1 MNWKILLCVFAVLF
15 TAACGGRSESI
26 TEVLPADG
34 GALPCIP
41 GEQVACACMEGAK
54 GFQICKAS
62 GREFYPCECPSITED
77 AGHDVVATDAKVDAE
92 SDSQAEAEADA
103 QPDVDA
109 EADADAKDAKSEA
122 SAESG
127 VDAEAGVDAD
137 AEAGTK
143 VILTIS
149 GAPGSPTEFTAG
161 ATGAK
166 PHKLQF
172 CTNKKVELTD
182 QLLYIQTVTVG
193 AKTQGS
199 MGTRYFRNI
208 KLTEGATMVMGPT
221 ELKTGGIE
229 TMPQRVQFHDTS
241 TMDAGTCKILD
252 VVMDIWNV
260 EDAPGELYNQV
271 YQIQDIGNGAIVK
284 AGGDEPVDRQIN
296 WDEILWMM
304 DSNSAH
310 FTILPLQPV
319 LEVKTSTDTPASDII
334 VAGKDVLYP
343 FSKQDICNL
352 TDQPVTF
359 AYPYIQQACDGAGG
373 DFYLVSVSFEGITG
387 NMSSSAFDSFQI
399 AFASGGVLTNVTV
412 PAKSCLKATLSGRT
426 QPVIPSINFPGDNTV
441 SRSGHAPCLRLVK
454 FAADGG
460 AQIPTKY
467 TPTDKPNPMVLR
479 KVKPIVAVTQ
489 LASNTIFNGEMSLH
503 CWHVSTDSVNGT
515 DPMGYKQEMFNIETS
530 AGIQLCN
537 FRLYR
542 GFALAAGFNMTDA
555 DFTSDLKNGCK
566 PASQLNTKVAMSL
579 ANEDNIAGSGNAYCL
594 NAVVL
599 TSQPSGNSI
608 ATNFYRYVPSALATG
623 QLMNNDSYVPFVSS
637 PNIFNVGGLADP
649 QTQLGGWHRVGDF
662 VWSDQSE
669 VPHTDLN
676 LGSKD
681 WTNSY
686 LVQNLASPT
695 VLSN

>member
-1 MNWKILLCVFAVLF
+1 MNWKNLLIVLAVLF
-15 TAACGGRSESI
+15 VAACDDESLG
-26 TEVLPADG
+26 TNPTTLPETDAATCKP
-34 GALPCIP
+34 GA
-41 GEQVACACMEGAK
+41 QVVCACPEGEK
-54 GFQICKAS
+54 GLQICKAD
-62 GREFYPCECPSITED
+62 GEHFYPCDCPSVTED
-77 AGHDVVATDAKVDAE
+77 AGHDAVATDAQTEATADA
-92 SDSQAEAEADA
+92 QAEADA
-103 QPDVDA
+103 GTDA
-109 EADADAKDAKSEA
+109 DAASDADAKDAKSEA
-122 SAESG
+122 TADADAQ
-127 VDAEAGVDAD
+127 VDAETGADAD
-137 AEAGTK
+137 AEAGSK

-166 PHKLQF
+166 PHKLKF
-172 CTNKKVELTD
+172 CTTKKIELTAT
-182 QLLYIQTVTVG
+182 LLYLQTISVG
-193 AKTQGS
+193 ATTQGS

-208 KLTEGATMVMGPT
+208 KLMDGTTTAMGPT
-221 ELKTGGIE
+221 ELMTGNNE
-229 TMPQRVQFHDTS
+229 TMPQRAEFHDIS
-241 TMDAGTCKILD
+241 AMDAGTCKILD

-260 EDAPGELYNQV
+260 EDAPGELYSQV
-271 YQIQDIGNGAIVK
+271 YQIQNIGTGAIVK
-284 AGGDEPVDRQIN
+284 AGGDEPVDRPMN
-296 WDEILWMM
+296 FDEFLWTV
-304 DSNSAH
+304 DSNSAY
-310 FTILPLQPV
+310 FTVLPLQPV
-319 LEVKTSTDTPASDII
+319 LEVKTSTDTFASDII
-334 VAGKDVLYP
+334 VAGKDMAYP

-373 DFYLVSVSFEGITG
+373 DFTLVNATFEGLTG

-412 PAKSCLKATLSGRT
+412 PAKSCLKATLSGKT
-426 QPVIPSINFPGDNTV
+426 QPVVPSINFPGDNTV

-460 AQIPTKY
+460 VQIPTKY

-503 CWHVSTDSVNGT
+503 CWHTSVDSVNGT
-515 DPMGYKQEMFNIETS
+515 DPLGYKQEMFNIETS

-542 GFALAAGFNMTDA
+542 GFALATGFNMTDA
-555 DFTSDLKNGCK
+555 VFTSDLKNGCK
-566 PASQLNTKVAMSL
+566 PASQLNTTVAMSL
-579 ANEDNIAGSGNAYCL
+579 ANEDNIVGSGNAYCL

-608 ATNFYRYVPSALATG
+608 ATEFYRYDPSTLVTG
-623 QLMNNDSYVPFVSS
+623 QLMNNDAYVPFVSS

-649 QTQLGGWHRVGDF
+649 QTQLGAWHVVGDF